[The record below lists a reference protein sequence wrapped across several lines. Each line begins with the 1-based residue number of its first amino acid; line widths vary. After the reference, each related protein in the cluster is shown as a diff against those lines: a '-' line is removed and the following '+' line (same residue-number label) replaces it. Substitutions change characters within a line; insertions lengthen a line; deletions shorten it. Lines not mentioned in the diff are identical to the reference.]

1 MSLVT
6 GDGDDTS
13 DTLGNRRFLNDNEVL
28 DVVRL
33 SDMSVCQFLFLDNHC
48 SKQNSRSTA
57 KLDTG

>member
-33 SDMSVCQFLFLDNHC
+33 SDMSVSQFLFLNNHC
-48 SKQNSRSTA
+48 SEQNSRSTA